1 MRGPALGLAAA
12 LLATALGACVP
23 ADSAGAGDQLRAP
36 AGSPPAAGG
45 VQAGA
50 PLLDLV
56 MVQPEE
62 VRFHGIRRVEL
73 GPEGGDA
80 QVHRE
85 EVACDGQGRFLLEP
99 LEVLEGSQDPELTLL
114 LETGRSAYSFRYRDL
129 RVGDPERFFANH
141 LVTAS
146 PEAVTVAGRPCIRLA
161 VRRRVASDLEWTLDL
176 DADTGL
182 LLAFEERAAGQRV
195 QAVAFESIEFDA
207 PLTGLVVDE
216 HRFPRDL
223 LDMSL
228 PLEPQLG
235 FKVLEPGLLPPGFVM
250 RDACVIHPNPSKP
263 EESWVRL
270 EYGDGLSRVV
280 LLQKPQ
286 DAAPMISGSAQ
297 GTVRVDR
304 AGAWTFVTGSLDGHE
319 LVLGGKADEV
329 HLLELLQ
336 SAL

>member
-1 MRGPALGLAAA
+1 MRRLDLSLAAA
-12 LLATALGACVP
+12 LLGASLGACAP
-23 ADSAGAGDQLRAP
+23 ADAPGAGDFLRGP
-36 AGSPPAAGG
+36 AGSPPVGG
-45 VQAGA
+45 GMQAGA

-73 GPEGGDA
+73 GPEGSGA

-99 LEVLEGSQDPELTLL
+99 LEVLEGSEDPDLTLL

-141 LVTAS
+141 VVTAS

-161 VRRRVASDLEWTLDL
+161 VRRRAASELEWTLDL

-207 PLTGLVVDE
+207 PLTGLVLDE
-216 HRFPRDL
+216 HRFSRDQ

-250 RDACVIHPNPSKP
+250 RDACVIHPNPAKP
-263 EESWVRL
+263 EEIWVRV

-286 DAAPMISGSAQ
+286 DTQPMINGSAQ

-304 AGAWTFVTGSLDGHE
+304 AGAWTFVTGTLDGHRV
-319 LVLGGKADEV
+319 VLGGKADEV

>member
-12 LLATALGACVP
+12 LFATALGACVP
-23 ADSAGAGDQLRAP
+23 ADSAGAADQLRAP

-129 RVGDPERFFANH
+129 RVGDSERFFANH

-297 GTVRVDR
+297 GQYGWIVR
-304 AGAWTFVTGSLDGHE
+304 APGPS
-319 LVLGGKADEV
+319 
-329 HLLELLQ
+329 
-336 SAL
+336 